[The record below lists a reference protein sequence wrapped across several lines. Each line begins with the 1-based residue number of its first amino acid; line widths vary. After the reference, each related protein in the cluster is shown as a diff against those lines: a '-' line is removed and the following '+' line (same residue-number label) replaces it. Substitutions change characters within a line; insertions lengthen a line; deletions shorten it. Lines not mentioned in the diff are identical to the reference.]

1 MLENN
6 RNSMIKLDLRKW
18 SFFIISDLYPRNF
31 YTDRKQRWNDQQI
44 VVDDSF
50 ERMSGY
56 KYFGIVDHDEI
67 ILPYRRWTIKQMLVN
82 RKSCLFDKRAERPP
96 FPQLAKVYTVK
107 HVLRGHSKRRPKIG
121 FKDPLL
127 LNAGQKYCRMLQES
141 ILQYFRPGTFDLH

>member
-1 MLENN
+1 MPPIRRGN
-6 RNSMIKLDLRKW
+6 DY
-18 SFFIISDLYPRNF
+18 FIISDLYPRNF

-82 RKSCLFDKRAERPP
+82 RKSCLLDTRVERPP
-96 FPQLAKVYTVK
+96 LPQLAKVYTVK
-107 HVLRGHSKRRPKIG
+107 HVLRGHSKIDKTKIVMTNG
-121 FKDPLL
+121 SLMKV
-127 LNAGQKYCRMLQES
+127 ES
-141 ILQYFRPGTFDLH
+141 IAAILLTCIKR

>member
-1 MLENN
+1 ML
-6 RNSMIKLDLRKW
+6 IFKTYGHVDKKTTTYRKW
-18 SFFIISDLYPRNF
+18 QSKTLFLAIFDPRSWIVKSVFDCHLSGVDMIVFFVSDLYPRNF

-82 RKSCLFDKRAERPP
+82 RKSCLLDTRVEPP
-96 FPQLAKVYTVK
+96 PPATIIQSIYSKP
-107 HVLRGHSKRRPKIG
+107 VLSGHSK
-121 FKDPLL
+121 
-127 LNAGQKYCRMLQES
+127 
-141 ILQYFRPGTFDLH
+141 